1 MKNPNMEQYMIQ
13 NICIYVWLGMW
24 RFQNVSILKSGIQF
38 SIPETIPVKTKL
50 ILSIISL
57 Q

>member
-13 NICIYVWLGMW
+13 NICIYVWLGMC
-24 RFQNVSILKSGIQF
+24 RFQNVSILKSGIQL

-57 Q
+57 K